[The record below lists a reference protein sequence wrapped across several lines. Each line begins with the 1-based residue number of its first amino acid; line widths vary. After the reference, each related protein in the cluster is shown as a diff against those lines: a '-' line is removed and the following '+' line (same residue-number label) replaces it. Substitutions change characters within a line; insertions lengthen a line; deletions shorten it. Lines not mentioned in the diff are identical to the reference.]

1 MRLAIDAI
9 EATKEEYGFNDES
22 ITAIEVDTDEL
33 TGLTDELKN
42 SSIITI
48 EIQNNLKRK
57 IIIEKSELKIFAEF
71 LMERLKN
78 C

>member
-9 EATKEEYGFNDES
+9 EATKEEYGFNEEG

-33 TGLTDELKN
+33 TGLIDKN

-57 IIIEKSELKIFAEF
+57 IIIQKSELKIFAEF

>member
-9 EATKEEYGFNDES
+9 EATKEDYGFNEER

-33 TGLTDELKN
+33 TKLTDELKN

-48 EIQNNLKRK
+48 EIENNLKRK